1 VIGVRHASVQRL
13 RRLSR
18 RRSVRAGE
26 GAFVIDGPTL
36 LDEALDAGLP
46 LDEVFAEAGAPRALL
61 DRAAAAGAI
70 VHQVHD
76 GVLAKATD
84 TVTPQAVAAIA
95 RFADLDLAGAL
106 GGLARPE
113 LVLVLAGVST
123 PGNAGTLLRSAEA
136 SGAEAVVFSD
146 DAVDPYNPKC
156 VRSAAGA
163 LFRLR
168 VVRSTTGD
176 ATVAALRER
185 GIRSLGTVARD
196 GVPYDEID
204 MTVPVALVLGSEAHG
219 LPPKLEADLDTLV
232 TIPMRGGTESL
243 NVGMAGTIICFEALR
258 QRRSATAATAAEAAS
273 DNPLDDRSSP
283 GAGFSA
289 A

>member
-1 VIGVRHASVQRL
+1 VQRL

-18 RRSVRAGE
+18 RRSVRADE

-36 LDEALDAGLP
+36 LAEALDARIR
-46 LDEVFAEAGAPRALL
+46 LDEVLAEPGAPRTLL
-61 DRAAAAGAI
+61 DRAEAAGAT
-70 VHQVHD
+70 VHLVHD

-84 TVTPQAVAAIA
+84 TVTPQPVVAVA

-106 GGLARPE
+106 DGASRPE
-113 LVLVLAGVST
+113 LVLVLAGVGT

-136 SGAEAVVFSD
+136 AGAEVVVFSD

-168 VVRSTTGD
+168 IVRSTTGT
-176 ATVAALRER
+176 AAVAALRGR

-219 LPPKLEADLDTLV
+219 LPPKLEADLDALV
-232 TIPMRGGTESL
+232 TIPMRGGSESL

-258 QRRSATAATAAEAAS
+258 QRRRAAEAPS